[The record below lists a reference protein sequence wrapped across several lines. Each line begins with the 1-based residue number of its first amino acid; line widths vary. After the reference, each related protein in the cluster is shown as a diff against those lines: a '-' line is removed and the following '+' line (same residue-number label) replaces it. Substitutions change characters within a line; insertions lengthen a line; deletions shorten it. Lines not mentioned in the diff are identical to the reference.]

1 MPPAAPGEPAG
12 ALKAVGGSC
21 VPLWRWG
28 RCLICSPS
36 NKHGE
41 AVTVIEV
48 EPVEVNGK
56 HWIAVVIDNS
66 EMKPHGPF
74 RTAAAA
80 ELAAA
85 RLRRFG
91 RALTSSSSSEG

>member
-1 MPPAAPGEPAG
+1 
-12 ALKAVGGSC
+12 
-21 VPLWRWG
+21 
-28 RCLICSPS
+28 
-36 NKHGE
+36 
-41 AVTVIEV
+41 V